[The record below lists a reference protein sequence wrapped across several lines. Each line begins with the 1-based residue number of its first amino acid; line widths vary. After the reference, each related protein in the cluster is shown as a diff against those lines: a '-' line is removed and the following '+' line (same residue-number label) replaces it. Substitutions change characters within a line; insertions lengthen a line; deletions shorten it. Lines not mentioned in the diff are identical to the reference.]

1 MRVTFYMVYHAPD
14 PMGGASG
21 GQKMFVTLHMLIPF
35 DRDECWELF
44 SPIAEGMRSTD
55 CPSRFGL

>member
-1 MRVTFYMVYHAPD
+1 MVYHAPD